1 MQHETA
7 LLRAGKIIAYMY
19 CRQFRPFKRRN
30 QKVCSGGCHHKQPV
44 YLAVMAECAAELADA
59 GIAADA
65 ADATDATDA
74 ADAADSM
81 VQVADCSDGP
91 CRRLLGRGKGNG
103 HAAGNL
109 ARVAAAT
116 ATATAAAR
124 TWQARWPRRRRS
136 SGSSSKPRARG
147 QAVS

>member
-124 TWQARWPRRRRS
+124 ARRS
-136 SGSSSKPRARG
+136 TVRATRTPP
-147 QAVS
+147 QRSVR